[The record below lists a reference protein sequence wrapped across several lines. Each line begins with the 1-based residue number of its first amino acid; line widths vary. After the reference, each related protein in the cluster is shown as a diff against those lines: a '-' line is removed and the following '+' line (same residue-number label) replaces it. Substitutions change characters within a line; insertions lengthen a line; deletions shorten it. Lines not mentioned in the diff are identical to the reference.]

1 MSSGRVECDGVCMC
15 AYVHVCVCVHT
26 CAGGG
31 GLGQAFTTSQ
41 SGSEYSVLSNE
52 PHV

>member
-1 MSSGRVECDGVCMC
+1 MVCACVRMCMYVYVCIRVCR
-15 AYVHVCVCVHT
+15 
-26 CAGGG
+26 GGG
-31 GLGQAFTTSQ
+31 GGQAFTTSQ